1 MQQREPEG
9 RKVHR
14 SLQQSTHQG
23 KITDNIFMFKQNLNQ
38 EPKLSAARRIVTEW
52 TDYDEEMARLGE
64 QIAEMK

>member
-1 MQQREPEG
+1 
-9 RKVHR
+9 
-14 SLQQSTHQG
+14 
-23 KITDNIFMFKQNLNQ
+23 MFKQNLNQ